1 MKHSILIIAIIF
13 GLVLASTFAW
23 TGNAQ
28 TPDQTQI
35 SLDNA
40 RSLVES
46 RPDDQNNVQPGR
58 PDIQLH
64 AQPSAESVLQAA
76 NEVQR
81 TVSVSGSGQAEA
93 QPDQATVRL
102 GVQTEAESAEQA
114 LADNNAKMQS
124 LLDSLQQAGVASEDI
139 QTQAIQLQPRYD
151 QQPEQQGTGPIVTG
165 YTATNI
171 VEVKIK
177 NLDTLGE
184 LLDAAV
190 QAGGNTVEGIN
201 FEVSDSAALLD
212 QAREAAMQDARHK
225 AEHLVSLA
233 DATLGNVLTINEFS
247 NTPRPVARAGVAM
260 AEAQAVPIAPGTQSI
275 QIDVQVTW
283 LLNE

>member
-64 AQPSAESVLQAA
+64 TQPSAVSILQTT

-165 YTATNI
+165 YTAANI
-171 VEVKIK
+171 VEVKVK

-190 QAGGNTVEGIN
+190 QAGSNTVEGIN

-212 QAREAAMQDARHK
+212 QARETAMQDARHK